1 MAGFERAQVSQ
12 QQGEGLLEFS
22 LPRPYSHRGETMGR
36 SNWIT
41 QYSDNPGRQYRWEPT
56 PQHWRELEDR
66 LQRWGGVSS
75 WKRLEQLGEVA
86 KTE

>member
-1 MAGFERAQVSQ
+1 MWQ
-12 QQGEGLLEFS
+12 QQAGRGFPGV
-22 LPRPYSHRGETMGR
+22 LPLPPYSHRSKAMGR
-36 SNWIT
+36 NWVT
-41 QYSDNPGRQYRWEPT
+41 AYMNGGNQPSRYEPT
-56 PQHWRELEDR
+56 PQHWRELEAR